1 MGIVLVFPFKWERKE
16 RAEFNLH
23 LCGFCSSQACQQ
35 SHWMSGHKTV
45 CKNFHGTNARSSAQN
60 GVINRGFK
68 TSAAGGKGSSSI
80 ALIPDCGDGAI
91 SRPIKQ
97 AKDVIFFNGSVDNKL
112 MLWALLIAGS
122 YREMETLSAR
132 FCCL

>member
-1 MGIVLVFPFKWERKE
+1 MTKSKRVQEDSDEKKHSPKDANDVLTEKD
-16 RAEFNLH
+16 
-23 LCGFCSSQACQQ
+23 QA
-35 SHWMSGHKTV
+35 SEKVEVPTD
-45 CKNFHGTNARSSAQN
+45 GTNARSSAQN